1 MSSNERPRSSKRS
14 NALSRLRQLHNK
26 IEAENRK
33 LMVRYDLDAFAF
45 GSTSPHFDPPVAY
58 LDPDTRFGGVD
69 PRITHFSDTCRN
81 MDDMSANS
89 FFELHIFDKDY
100 GFEIKE
106 SNSAM
111 YRYRGVMGS
120 GKSSL
125 MSGMALVEPEK
136 NRYYLIDDPSIYDKP
151 ELFSELIG
159 TISNNNDKDLTSV
172 LFLEE
177 VDDYLHSKK
186 DNPFLS
192 RLLSLSSG
200 VTAMRLKV
208 VAVTNNEN
216 ESEIDPALLRTGR
229 LFASVG
235 FGDLT
240 PEQANTARTAIGLA
254 PKEFTKDVSLANALN
269 DTAQKHGTAKLTTNR
284 SIGFGGQ

>member
-120 GKSSL
+120 GNTMVEFAHAQSFDTLAYVTSDNKAAYLFMEGCTLDEL
-125 MSGMALVEPEK
+125 M
-136 NRYYLIDDPSIYDKP
+136 
-151 ELFSELIG
+151 
-159 TISNNNDKDLTSV
+159 
-172 LFLEE
+172 
-177 VDDYLHSKK
+177 
-186 DNPFLS
+186 
-192 RLLSLSSG
+192 LL
-200 VTAMRLKV
+200 
-208 VAVTNNEN
+208 
-216 ESEIDPALLRTGR
+216 
-229 LFASVG
+229 G
-235 FGDLT
+235 F
-240 PEQANTARTAIGLA
+240 
-254 PKEFTKDVSLANALN
+254 
-269 DTAQKHGTAKLTTNR
+269 
-284 SIGFGGQ
+284 